1 VFFGEKPE
9 QLPGPRARIR
19 QGWDPFLEGEGK
31 MASSEKKPV
40 FVGIDVSKAQLDIGI
55 RPGDERWQVE
65 NSLEGIAELVKRL
78 AEIKP
83 TLIVMEATGGYEM
96 AAAAELA
103 GAVLPVAVV
112 NPRQVRDFAKS
123 LGRLAKTDQIDA
135 HVLARFGE
143 AVQPEPRALPDEQTQ
158 QLQALLTRRRQI
170 IEMLVAEKN
179 RMRLAH
185 KGVILGL
192 AEHIAWLEKCLDELD
207 KQLHD
212 LLKNSPIWREKD
224 DLLRSVPGVGPVL
237 ATTLLAE
244 LPELGLLNRKKI
256 ASLVGVAP
264 FNCDSG
270 KMHGKRAIWGGR
282 ASIRSVLYMATLS
295 AIHCNP
301 VIRTFYERL
310 IQAGKEAKVALT
322 ACMRKLLTILNAM
335 MHNHTHWQSTLA
347 ASKTRATA

>member
-1 VFFGEKPE
+1 
-9 QLPGPRARIR
+9 
-19 QGWDPFLEGEGK
+19 
-31 MASSEKKPV
+31 MAGSEKNPV
-40 FVGIDVSKAQLDIGI
+40 YVGIDVSKAQLDIGV
-55 RPGDERWQVE
+55 RPTNERWQVE
-65 NSLEGIAELVKRL
+65 NSLEGIEELVKKL
-78 AEIKP
+78 VKFAP
-83 TLIVMEATGGYEM
+83 ALIVLEATGGYEM
-96 AAAAELA
+96 AAAATLA
-103 GAVLPVAVV
+103 GAGLPVAVV

-123 LGRLAKTDQIDA
+123 LGRLAKTDKIDA

-143 AVQPEPRALPDEQTQ
+143 AVRPEPRALPDEQTQ

-185 KGVILGL
+185 KGVMAGL
-192 AEHIAWLEKCLDELD
+192 TEHIAWLEKRLDELD
-207 KQLHD
+207 KDLHD

-256 ASLVGVAP
+256 AALVGVAP

-282 ASIRSVLYMATLS
+282 ASVRAVLYMATLS
-295 AIHCNP
+295 ATRCNP
-301 VIRTFYERL
+301 VIRTFYDRL

-322 ACMRKLLTILNAM
+322 ACMRKLLTILNTM
-335 MHNHTHWQSTLA
+335 IHNHTPWKSALAST
-347 ASKTRATA
+347 KTHATT

>member
-1 VFFGEKPE
+1 V
-9 QLPGPRARIR
+9 
-19 QGWDPFLEGEGK
+19 
-31 MASSEKKPV
+31 KK
-40 FVGIDVSKAQLDIGI
+40 
-55 RPGDERWQVE
+55 
-65 NSLEGIAELVKRL
+65 L
-78 AEIKP
+78 AEIGP
-83 TLIVMEATGGYEM
+83 TLIVLEATGGYEIAVTGALV
-96 AAAAELA
+96 AASLP
-103 GAVLPVAVV
+103 AVVV

-123 LGRLAKTDQIDA
+123 LGRLAKTDRIDGL
-135 HVLARFGE
+135 VLARFGE
-143 AVQPEPRALPDEQTQ
+143 AVRPEVRELADEQTQ

-179 RMRLAH
+179 RTRLAH
-185 KGVILGL
+185 KGVIVGL

-256 ASLVGVAP
+256 AALVGVAP

-282 ASIRSVLYMATLS
+282 ASIRAVLYMAALS
-295 AIHCNP
+295 SIRCNP
-301 VIRTFYERL
+301 VIRAFYDRL
-310 IQAGKEAKVALT
+310 TQAGKEAKVALV
-322 ACMRKLLTILNAM
+322 ACMRKLLTILNTM
-335 MHNHTHWQSTLA
+335 MHNQKHWQSTLA
-347 ASKTRATA
+347 ATKTHAAA